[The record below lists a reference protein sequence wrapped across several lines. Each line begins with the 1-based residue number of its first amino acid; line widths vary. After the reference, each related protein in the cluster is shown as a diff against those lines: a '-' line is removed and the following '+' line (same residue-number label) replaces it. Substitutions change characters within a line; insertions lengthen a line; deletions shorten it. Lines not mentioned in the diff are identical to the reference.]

1 MSAPTE
7 EIGALPLAADQYGIV
22 ITAATTI
29 VVPTTAQR
37 AKHGGELTLVVSV
50 EGQNARV
57 TWSGTAPTT
66 TNGILFNIGTY
77 TFRGEPLIK
86 AMKWISVVAAGT
98 ISYGFYVGGR

>member
-22 ITAATTI
+22 ITTATAI
-29 VVPTTAQR
+29 VLPTPTQR
-37 AKHGGELTLVVSV
+37 VKHSGEMTLVISI

-57 TWSGTAPTT
+57 SWSGNAPTIS
-66 TNGILFNIGTY
+66 NGILFNVGTY

-86 AMKWISVVAAGT
+86 KMQWISVVAAGT
-98 ISYGFYVGGR
+98 MSYGFYVGSR